1 MAKNEVTA
9 EENFGFDIP
18 TRYDAEVALEGVWTP
33 PVLDEHDQQ
42 YGEFKLVMFDTDN
55 PAIKKAQEKVRI
67 KNEKAARLKQV
78 TNDDLAL
85 EVFLEAILIDWKGVK
100 KGGVEVPF
108 SKEVAKQYF
117 SVPAIRKVV
126 FPELLEF
133 AVNVRNYGT
142 PDKDEVAGN

>member
-18 TRYDAEVALEGVWTP
+18 TRYDADVALEGVWTP
-33 PVLDEHDQQ
+33 PVLDERDQH

-67 KNEKAARLKQV
+67 KNEKAVRLKQV
-78 TNDDLAL
+78 TSDDLAL
-85 EVFLEAILIDWKGVK
+85 EVFLEAILIDWKGVT
-100 KGGVEVPF
+100 KGGVEVPY
-108 SKEVAKQYF
+108 SREAAKQYF
-117 SVPAIRKVV
+117 SVSAIRKVV

-133 AVNVRNYGT
+133 AINVLNYGT